1 MKYCYFIVF
10 FLRFNTQL
18 FFNCAYCEP
27 TPAQIVDDLL
37 RALRRHCH
45 RHHGARRVWSSD
57 RSDSSLA
64 SFLGVWSVT
73 FRRKITSAHAVGVCL
88 VARSCRFQRFS
99 TSSVGVRWTG
109 PSQQEWHV
117 GIDTAIVEHMADLP
131 RITASRR
138 VRSAVENDQKS
149 WTTKKK
155 TSKVCCTCF
164 PRQLT

>member
-99 TSSVGVRWTG
+99 TSSVSTWHAWITAISTFLALSSLAPHRAQVGVRWTG

-117 GIDTAIVEHMADLP
+117 GVSFICDAIWF
-131 RITASRR
+131 IFRR
-138 VRSAVENDQKS
+138 N
-149 WTTKKK
+149 
-155 TSKVCCTCF
+155 C
-164 PRQLT
+164 